1 MSCETAHACRVANF
15 RGLEYRN
22 KTHSAFAIARR
33 NKIVEKRMGDV
44 INRHSKDYT

>member
-1 MSCETAHACRVANF
+1 MLAELPDF
-15 RGLEYRN
+15 RRLEYRN
-22 KTHSAFAIARR
+22 KTHSAFAIARQ